1 MLMDM
6 FMHELPDAVT
16 ATVPV
21 YKSSS
26 SSSAE
31 AVAQQQQRQQ
41 QQQLEVPLRR
51 HRVHYHEFMLAVHER
66 LHRMQQVG
74 P

>member
-6 FMHELPDAVT
+6 FVHTLPGTVT
-16 ATVPV
+16 ATVPRD
-21 YKSSS
+21 SSS
-26 SSSAE
+26 SSGQALP
-31 AVAQQQQRQQ
+31 
-41 QQQLEVPLRR
+41 QQLEVPLRT

-66 LHRMQQVG
+66 LHHMQQVG